1 MKGRASPC
9 RGAYELESLHNGSAM
24 TKILHKDA
32 MDTELWNTFTADP
45 TTGVALLSVEGDLLY
60 INEPSARIFYNVNK
74 DPNEII
80 GLTMYELGFPQE
92 WARERLELFKKIR
105 DTGESVLLRT
115 IWHGKQQFSWMS
127 LIKGDE
133 EYSLD
138 RILVITRRI
147 AAGEESQYLLE
158 GEHDVFQ
165 SNIMCLGELKSLT
178 PREVEVLS
186 LLGQGMTIKEIAT
199 ALFRS
204 VKTIENH
211 RESIGRKLKKTR
223 GIELAVIAQSAGL
236 RVDDSIRKRV
246 GEDKPCKSDPDIQS

>member
-1 MKGRASPC
+1 
-9 RGAYELESLHNGSAM
+9 M
-24 TKILHKDA
+24 TNETLHKDGL
-32 MDTELWNTFTADP
+32 DSELWDTFTADP
-45 TTGVALLSVEGDLLY
+45 TTGVALLSVEGEILY
-60 INEPSARIFYNVNK
+60 INETSARIFFNENK

-80 GLTMYELGFPQE
+80 GKTVFELGFPQE
-92 WARERLELFKKIR
+92 WARERVELFEKIR

-127 LIKGDE
+127 LIHHDE
-133 EYSLD
+133 DDSRD

-147 AAGEESQYLLE
+147 AAGEESKHLLE
-158 GEHDVFQ
+158 GEHEVFQ

-178 PREVEVLS
+178 PREVEVLA
-186 LLGQGMTIKEIAT
+186 LLGQGMTIKEIAA

-223 GIELAVIAQSAGL
+223 GIELAMIAQSAGL
-236 RVDDSIRKRV
+236 RVDDSVRKRV
-246 GEDKPCKSDPDIQS
+246 TDASCNTKNAN